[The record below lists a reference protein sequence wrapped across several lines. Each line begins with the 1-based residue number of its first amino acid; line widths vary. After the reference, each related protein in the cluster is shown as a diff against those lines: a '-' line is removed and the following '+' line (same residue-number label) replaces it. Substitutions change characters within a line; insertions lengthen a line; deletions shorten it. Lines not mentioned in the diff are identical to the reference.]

1 MPVPKGVRIG
11 GRAKG
16 TPNKVT
22 ADLKGAI
29 LGALDKVGGQAYLE
43 RVAKEQPQV
52 FCSLLGKVLPTTLAG
67 DPTQPLAIRLVSGVT
82 RGEEDSEIQRVNGS
96 ANGHSPSH

>member
-22 ADLKGAI
+22 ADLRGAI
-29 LGALDKVGGQAYLE
+29 LGALDKVGGQSYLE
-43 RVAKEQPQV
+43 RVANEQPQV
-52 FCSLLGKVLPTTLAG
+52 FCALLGKVLPTTLAG
-67 DPTQPLAIRLVSGVT
+67 DPNQPLAIRLVSGVT
-82 RGEEDSEIQRVNGS
+82 RAEDNDAPKHVNGS

>member
-29 LGALDKVGGQAYLE
+29 LGALHSAGGQAYLE
-43 RVAKEQPQV
+43 RVAQEQPQV
-52 FCSLLGKVLPTTLAG
+52 FCALLGKVLPTTLAT
-67 DPTQPLAIRLVSGVT
+67 DPDAPLKIVIASGVP
-82 RGEEDSEIQRVNGS
+82 REDEAIEPVK
-96 ANGHSPSH
+96 ANGHTHPSH